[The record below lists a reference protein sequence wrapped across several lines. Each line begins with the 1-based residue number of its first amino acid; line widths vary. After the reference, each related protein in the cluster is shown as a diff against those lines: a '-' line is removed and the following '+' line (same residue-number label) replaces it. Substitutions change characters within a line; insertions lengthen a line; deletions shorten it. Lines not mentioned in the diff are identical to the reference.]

1 MTRHDAGR
9 VEAMP
14 RWEQGS
20 ADRLTRAALE
30 LFEEQGFES
39 TSVVEIA
46 DRARVTTRTFFR
58 YFSDKAEVLFAES
71 ARIRAALVQEILD
84 APDVSEPLHVVTTIL
99 AEFDWSGPGV
109 EMQHQRHAVIAANPG
124 LLERDLIK
132 QHDMATGFVEA
143 LQRRGVEEKAARL
156 AARVGI
162 QVFSIAYAQWVGSD
176 GEADMAKLNDAAMA
190 VLEGLVTPD
199 RAGTA

>member
-1 MTRHDAGR
+1 
-9 VEAMP
+9 MP

-39 TSVVEIA
+39 TTVVEIA
-46 DRARVTTRTFFR
+46 DRARVTSRTFFR

-71 ARIRAALVQEILD
+71 ERIPAALVQEILD
-84 APDVSEPLHVVTTIL
+84 APDVSEPLHVVTTVL
-99 AEFDWSGPGV
+99 AELDWSGPGM
-109 EMQHQRHAVIAANPG
+109 EMQRQRHTVIAANPG

-132 QHDMATGFVEA
+132 QHAIAMGFIEA
-143 LQRRGVEEKAARL
+143 LQRRGVEERAARL
-156 AARVGI
+156 AARGGI
-162 QVFSIAYAQWVGSD
+162 QVFSIAYAQWVESD
-176 GEADMAKLNDAAMA
+176 GGADLATLNDAAMA
-190 VLEGLVTPD
+190 VLEALVAPG

>member
-1 MTRHDAGR
+1 
-9 VEAMP
+9 MP

-46 DRARVTTRTFFR
+46 NRARVTTRTFFR

-71 ARIRAALVQEILD
+71 ERIRAALVQAVLD
-84 APDVSEPLHVVTTIL
+84 APDVSEPLHVVTTVL
-99 AEFDWSGPGV
+99 AEFDWTGPGM
-109 EMQHQRHAVIAANPG
+109 ELQRQRHAVIAANPG

-132 QHDMATGFVEA
+132 QHDITMGFIDA
-143 LQRRGVEEKAARL
+143 LQRRGVEEKAAHL
-156 AARVGI
+156 AARVGS
-162 QVFSIAYAQWVGSD
+162 QVFAVAYAQWVERD
-176 GEADMAKLNDAAMA
+176 GGADLAKLNDAAMTL
-190 VLEGLVTPD
+190 LETLVRPG

>member
-1 MTRHDAGR
+1 
-9 VEAMP
+9 MP

-58 YFSDKAEVLFAES
+58 YFADKAEVLFAES
-71 ARIRAALVQEILD
+71 ERIRATLVQAILD
-84 APDVSEPLHVVTTIL
+84 APDVSEPLHLVTTVL
-99 AEFDWSGPGV
+99 AEFDWTGPGM
-109 EMQHQRHAVIAANPG
+109 ELQRQRHAVIAANPG

-132 QHDMATGFVEA
+132 QHDITIGFVEA
-143 LQRRGVEEKAARL
+143 LQRRGVEEQTARL
-156 AARVGI
+156 AALVGS
-162 QVFSIAYAQWVGSD
+162 QVFAIAYARWVESD
-176 GEADMAKLNDAAMA
+176 GAADLAEITDSAMA
-190 VLEGLVTPD
+190 VLEALVGPG